1 MEVYCDGEYVRS
13 FYATAEDITDWQFFL
28 LDQPL
33 EATEVYLYID
43 STHSGS
49 DAVFLSEVVPLIE
62 E

>member
-1 MEVYCDGEYVRS
+1 MRS